1 MAKTN
6 PFFDVDMSKFADVS
20 KLMSEFKLPGVDVES
35 VLASQQKNIQALT
48 AANQLAIEGFQAV
61 VRRQS
66 EIVRQ
71 TMEQTSS
78 MVTELMA
85 AGSPEDKVAK
95 QADLVKLAFE
105 KALSN
110 ARELAELVAKSNS
123 EAAEVIN
130 KRVSESLEEVKAV
143 VAKVKC
149 QVSPR
154 FIPPVGILPGRAAA
168 GKPPAALSFAH
179 PVSSVGPSIGGRHQW
194 RAWKIRRRPT
204 SPSRNS

>member
-1 MAKTN
+1 MAKAN

-20 KLMSEFKLPGVDVES
+20 KLMSEFKLPGVDVEF

-48 AANQLAIEGFQAV
+48 AANQLAFEGFQAV

-123 EAAEVIN
+123 EAADVIN

-143 VAKVKC
+143 VAKAKPPSKSG
-149 QVSPR
+149 VSPVYR
-154 FIPPVGILPGRAAA
+154 QSVYCSRYASRAAA
-168 GKPPAALSFAH
+168 GKPAAALSFAH
-179 PVSSVGPSIGGRHQW
+179 PVSSVGPSHRREGPNGGHGRYGDG
-194 RAWKIRRRPT
+194 
-204 SPSRNS
+204 

>member
-1 MAKTN
+1 VAKAN
-6 PFFDVDMSKFADVS
+6 PFFDVDVSKFADVS
-20 KLMSEFKLPGVDVES
+20 KLISEFKLPGVDVES

-48 AANQLAIEGFQAV
+48 AANQLALEGFQAV

-78 MVTELMA
+78 MMSELMA

-123 EAAEVIN
+123 EAADVIN

-143 VAKVKC
+143 VAKVK
-149 QVSPR
+149 S
-154 FIPPVGILPGRAAA
+154 A
-168 GKPPAALSFAH
+168 K
-179 PVSSVGPSIGGRHQW
+179 
-194 RAWKIRRRPT
+194 
-204 SPSRNS
+204 

>member
-1 MAKTN
+1 MAKAN
-6 PFFDVDMSKFADVS
+6 PFFDVDVSKFADVS
-20 KLMSEFKLPGVDVES
+20 KLISEFKLPGVDVES

-48 AANQLAIEGFQAV
+48 AANQLALEGFQAV

-78 MVTELMA
+78 MMSELMA

-123 EAAEVIN
+123 EAADVIN
-130 KRVSESLEEVKAV
+130 KRVSESLEEVKVLISQNKA
-143 VAKVKC
+143 AK
-149 QVSPR
+149 
-154 FIPPVGILPGRAAA
+154 
-168 GKPPAALSFAH
+168 
-179 PVSSVGPSIGGRHQW
+179 
-194 RAWKIRRRPT
+194 
-204 SPSRNS
+204 

>member
-1 MAKTN
+1 MAKAN
-6 PFFDVDMSKFADVS
+6 SVFDVDVSKFADVS
-20 KLMSEFKLPGVDVES
+20 KLISEFKLPGVDVES

-48 AANQLAIEGFQAV
+48 AANQLALEGFQAV

-78 MVTELMA
+78 MMSELMA

-123 EAAEVIN
+123 EAADVIN
-130 KRVSESLEEVKAV
+130 KRVSESLEEVKALIAQNKA
-143 VAKVKC
+143 AK
-149 QVSPR
+149 
-154 FIPPVGILPGRAAA
+154 
-168 GKPPAALSFAH
+168 
-179 PVSSVGPSIGGRHQW
+179 
-194 RAWKIRRRPT
+194 
-204 SPSRNS
+204 

>member
-78 MVTELMA
+78 MMTELMA

-105 KALSN
+105 KALAN

-123 EAAEVIN
+123 EAADVIN

-143 VAKVKC
+143 VAKARIAK
-149 QVSPR
+149 
-154 FIPPVGILPGRAAA
+154 
-168 GKPPAALSFAH
+168 
-179 PVSSVGPSIGGRHQW
+179 
-194 RAWKIRRRPT
+194 
-204 SPSRNS
+204 

>member
-1 MAKTN
+1 MAGDLTG
-6 PFFDVDMSKFADVS
+6 PV
-20 KLMSEFKLPGVDVES
+20 
-35 VLASQQKNIQALT
+35 AL
-48 AANQLAIEGFQAV
+48 EGFQAV

-78 MVTELMA
+78 MMTELMA

-143 VAKVKC
+143 VTKAKVK
-149 QVSPR
+149 
-154 FIPPVGILPGRAAA
+154 
-168 GKPPAALSFAH
+168 
-179 PVSSVGPSIGGRHQW
+179 
-194 RAWKIRRRPT
+194 
-204 SPSRNS
+204 